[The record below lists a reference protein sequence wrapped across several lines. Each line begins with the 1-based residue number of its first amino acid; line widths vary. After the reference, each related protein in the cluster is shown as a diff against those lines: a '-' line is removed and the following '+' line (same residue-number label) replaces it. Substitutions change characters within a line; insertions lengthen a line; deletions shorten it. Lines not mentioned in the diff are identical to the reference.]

1 MSITERRK
9 GSRMCNTYDD
19 VKDPLRDNYYALLI
33 AIIANKTVS
42 QSLQL
47 MGLSGE
53 MSMAMKKSRIQT
65 QN

>member
-9 GSRMCNTYDD
+9 GSRMCDD

-33 AIIANKTVS
+33 AILTKNTAS

-47 MGLSGE
+47 MGLAGE
-53 MSMAMKKSRIQT
+53 MNLVTKKNKIQ
-65 QN
+65 N

>member
-1 MSITERRK
+1 MNITEKRK
-9 GSRMCNTYDD
+9 ESRMYDD

-33 AIIANKTVS
+33 AIISNKTVS

-53 MSMAMKKSRIQT
+53 ISMATKKNRIQT

>member
-1 MSITERRK
+1 MSITGRK
-9 GSRMCNTYDD
+9 KENRMYDD

-33 AIIANKTVS
+33 AILTKKTVS

-53 MSMAMKKSRIQT
+53 MSMAMKKNRIQT

>member
-1 MSITERRK
+1 M
-9 GSRMCNTYDD
+9 YDD

-33 AIIANKTVS
+33 AILTKKTVS

-53 MSMAMKKSRIQT
+53 MSMAMKKSRIQ
-65 QN
+65 N

>member
-1 MSITERRK
+1 M
-9 GSRMCNTYDD
+9 YDD

-53 MSMAMKKSRIQT
+53 MSMTMKKIESKHKTKKEIGEKK
-65 QN
+65 

>member
-1 MSITERRK
+1 M
-9 GSRMCNTYDD
+9 YDD

-42 QSLQL
+42 ESLQL

-53 MSMAMKKSRIQT
+53 MSMTMKKNRIQT

>member
-9 GSRMCNTYDD
+9 ESRMYDY

-33 AIIANKTVS
+33 AILTKNTVS

-47 MGLSGE
+47 MGLAGE
-53 MSMAMKKSRIQT
+53 MKLDTKRNHIQ
-65 QN
+65 N

>member
-1 MSITERRK
+1 MNITGKRK
-9 GSRMCNTYDD
+9 ENRMCDTYED

-33 AIIANKTVS
+33 AILTKNTVS

-47 MGLSGE
+47 MGLAGE
-53 MSMAMKKSRIQT
+53 MKLVTKKNRIQT

>member
-9 GSRMCNTYDD
+9 GSRMYETYED
-19 VKDPLRDNYYALLI
+19 VRNPLRDNYYALLI
-33 AIIANKTVS
+33 AILTKNTVS
-42 QSLQL
+42 ESLQL

-53 MSMAMKKSRIQT
+53 MSMATKKNRIQT

>member
-1 MSITERRK
+1 
-9 GSRMCNTYDD
+9 MCNTYDD

>member
-9 GSRMCNTYDD
+9 GSGMYDD

-33 AIIANKTVS
+33 AILTKNTVS

-47 MGLSGE
+47 MGLAGE
-53 MSMAMKKSRIQT
+53 MNMKVKNNRIQ
-65 QN
+65 N